1 MLKPQDIV
9 IVMKILTK
17 DHEPWT
23 QALIALQLGMSVSE
37 VNGGIK
43 RALVSGLL
51 RIKNK
56 KATPVK
62 VAVEEFLMHGLKYVF
77 PIERGEPTRGLPTGY
92 AAEVFENQFA
102 MSDELPPVWPD
113 AEGMIKGYA
122 VKPLYKSVP
131 FAVKQDH
138 KLYNLLAIIDVL
150 RSGRAREVQLA
161 KKMLHEFLQKN
172 E

>member
-9 IVMKILTK
+9 IVMKILAK
-17 DHEPWT
+17 GHEHWS
-23 QALIALQLGMSVSE
+23 QALMATELGMSASE
-37 VNGGIK
+37 VNSGIK
-43 RALVSGLL
+43 RALASGLL
-51 RIKNK
+51 RKKIN

-62 VAVEEFLMHGLKYVF
+62 AAVEEFLIHGLKYAF

-92 AAEVFENQFA
+92 AAEVFDNQLA
-102 MSDELPPVWPD
+102 LSDELPPVWPD
-113 AEGMIKGYA
+113 AEGVVKGYA

-138 KLYNLLAIIDVL
+138 KLYNLLAIIDIL

-161 KKMLHEFLQKN
+161 KKMLHEALQAK
-172 E
+172 

>member
-9 IVMKILTK
+9 IVMKILAK
-17 DHEPWT
+17 GNESWSQP
-23 QALIALQLGMSVSE
+23 LIAMEIGMSVSE
-37 VNGGIK
+37 VNSGIK
-43 RALVSGLL
+43 RALASGLL

-62 VAVEEFLMHGLKYVF
+62 VAVEEFLIYGLKYVF

-92 AAEVFENQFA
+92 AAKVFENQFA
-102 MSDELPPVWPD
+102 KSDELPPVWPD
-113 AEGMIKGYA
+113 AEGVIKGYA

-131 FAVKQDH
+131 FAAKQDQ

-161 KKMLHEFLQKN
+161 KKMLHELLQKK
-172 E
+172 